1 MTLTI
6 QRADLA
12 RTLAAV
18 SKVVEHRNT
27 IPILAN
33 VLLSTDGGKLTVTGT
48 DLDIQYSAM
57 THCDGEIS
65 TTVDAKRLSDIA
77 RRLSGDVVT
86 LDHKDDKLVVKSGR
100 SRFTLP
106 TLPVADFPHLD
117 AGELGEPFQLDFA
130 DLVAPVKFAI
140 SSEQTRFYLCG
151 VHLHSTA
158 EGGIRAVA
166 TDGHRLAHNTASG
179 MPQIPA
185 VIIPAKTVG
194 VVPAGVVDVAL
205 SQTKVRFATADTII
219 VSKLIDGTFPD
230 YSRVI
235 PRNNTNVVTVDRKEL
250 ASAVARVSTIE
261 SNRGRAAKF
270 TVAGD
275 NIAVDANG
283 DDGSAHEDVEAE
295 YAGEPIEIGFNTA
308 YIADVLGAASGDEVR
323 ASFADGNTPAIFQ
336 GNGDWLGLVM
346 PMRVKEAA

>member
-12 RTLAAV
+12 RTLSHV
-18 SKVVEHRNT
+18 SKVVESRNT

-33 VLLSTDGGKLTVTGT
+33 VLLQAEDGKLTVTGT
-48 DLDIQYSAM
+48 DLDIQYSA
-57 THCDGEIS
+57 TCEAEGTLE

-86 LDHKDDKLVVKSGR
+86 LDQKDDKLVVKSGR

-106 TLPVADFPHLD
+106 TLPATDFPSLD
-117 AGELGEPFQLDFA
+117 AGDLPEPFRLDFA
-130 DLVAPVKFAI
+130 ALVAPVKFAI
-140 SSEQTRFYLCG
+140 SNEATRYYLNG
-151 VHLHSTA
+151 VHIHNTA

-166 TDGHRLAHNTASG
+166 TDGHRLAHNTACS

-194 VVPAGVVDVAL
+194 IVPAGEVDVAL
-205 SQTKVRFATADTII
+205 SSNRVRFATADTII

-230 YSRVI
+230 YARVI
-235 PRNNTNVVTVDRKEL
+235 PANNANQVTVDRKDL
-250 ASAVARVSTIE
+250 ANAVARASAVASE
-261 SNRGRAAKF
+261 RGKGAKF

-275 NIAVDANG
+275 NIAIDMQAE
-283 DDGSAHEDVEAE
+283 DGTAHEDVPAE
-295 YAGEPIEIGFNTA
+295 YSGEPVEIGFNTMYMQDILA
-308 YIADVLGAASGDEVR
+308 VVPGDEVSI
-323 ASFADGNTPAIFQ
+323 AFADSGTPAIFR
-336 GNGDWLGLVM
+336 GKGDWLGLVM
-346 PMRVKEAA
+346 PVRVA

>member
-6 QRADLA
+6 SRADLA

-33 VLLSTDGGKLTVTGT
+33 VLLSADNGQLAVTGT
-48 DLDIQYSAM
+48 DLDISYSASAPAEG
-57 THCDGEIS
+57 TLE

-86 LDHKDDKLVVKSGR
+86 ITHADDKLVVKSGR

-106 TLPVADFPHLD
+106 TLPVEDFPHLD
-117 AGELGEPFQLDFA
+117 AGDLGGHFQLDFA
-130 DLVAPVKFAI
+130 ALVAPVRFAI
-140 SSEQTRFYLCG
+140 SSEATRYYLCG
-151 VHLHSTA
+151 VHLHNTA

-166 TDGHRLAHNTASG
+166 TDGHRLAHNTACG
-179 MPQIPA
+179 MPTIPA

-194 VVPAGVVDVAL
+194 IVPAGEVTVSL
-205 SQTKVRFATADTII
+205 SQNKVRFATADTII
-219 VSKLIDGTFPD
+219 VSKLIDGSYPD
-230 YSRVI
+230 YQRVI
-235 PRNNTNVVTVDRKEL
+235 PANNTSVATVDRKEL

-275 NIAVDANG
+275 NIAVDASG

-308 YIADVLGAASGDEVR
+308 YIADVLGAASGENVR
-323 ASFADGNTPAIFQ
+323 VSLADSGTPAIFQ
-336 GNGDWLGLVM
+336 GKGDWLALCM
-346 PMRVKEAA
+346 PMRV

>member
-18 SKVVEHRNT
+18 SKVVEARNT

-33 VLLSTDGGKLTVTGT
+33 VLLQAENGTLTVTGT
-48 DLDIQYSAM
+48 DLDISYSASAPAEG
-57 THCDGEIS
+57 TLG
-65 TTVDAKRLSDIA
+65 TTVDAKRLADIA

-86 LDHKDDKLVVKSGR
+86 MASDGDKLTVKSGR

-106 TLPVADFPHLD
+106 TLPVGDFPHLD

-140 SSEQTRFYLCG
+140 SSEATRFYLCG
-151 VHLHSTA
+151 VHLHNTA

-166 TDGHRLAHNTASG
+166 TDGHRLAHNTACG
-179 MPQIPA
+179 MPTIPA

-194 VVPAGVVDVAL
+194 IVPAGEVAVSL
-205 SQTKVRFATADTII
+205 SQNKVRFANADTII

-230 YSRVI
+230 YQRVI
-235 PRNNTNVVTVDRKEL
+235 PRGNTNVATVDRKEL

-323 ASFADGNTPAIFQ
+323 VSFADGNTPAIFQ
-336 GNGDWLGLVM
+336 GAGDWLGLVM
-346 PMRVKEAA
+346 PMRI

>member
-18 SKVVEHRNT
+18 SKVVESRNT

-33 VLLSTDGGKLTVTGT
+33 VLLSADGGHLTVTGT
-48 DLDIQYSAM
+48 DLDIQYSQSAPAEG
-57 THCDGEIS
+57 TLN

-86 LDHKDDKLVVKSGR
+86 ITHADDKLVVKSGR

-106 TLPVADFPHLD
+106 TLPVADFPSLD
-117 AGELGEPFQLDFA
+117 AGDLGEPFQLDFA
-130 DLVAPVKFAI
+130 SLVAPVKFAI
-140 SSEQTRFYLCG
+140 SSEATRFYLCG
-151 VHLHSTA
+151 VHLHNTA

-166 TDGHRLAHNTASG
+166 TDGHRLAHNTACG
-179 MPQIPA
+179 MPTIPA

-194 VVPAGVVDVAL
+194 IVPAGEVAVSL
-205 SQTKVRFATADTII
+205 SQNKVRFATADTII
-219 VSKLIDGTFPD
+219 VSKLIDGSYPD
-230 YSRVI
+230 YQRVI
-235 PRNNTNVVTVDRKEL
+235 PANNTNVATVDRKEL

-275 NIAVDANG
+275 NIAIDMRA
-283 DDGSAHEDVEAE
+283 DDGTAHEDVEAQ
-295 YAGEPIEIGFNTA
+295 YSGEPIEIGFNTMYA
-308 YIADVLGAASGDEVR
+308 ADILAAAPGDEVTI
-323 ASFADGNTPAIFQ
+323 ALADSGTPALFK
-336 GNGDWLGLVM
+336 GAGDWVGLCM
-346 PMRVKEAA
+346 PVRI

>member
-1 MTLTI
+1 MTLSI
-6 QRADLA
+6 SRADLA

-33 VLLSTDGGKLTVTGT
+33 VLLSADGGKLTVTGT
-48 DLDIQYSAM
+48 DLDISYSASAPAE
-57 THCDGEIS
+57 GALN

-106 TLPVADFPHLD
+106 TLPVGDFPHLD
-117 AGELGEPFQLDFA
+117 AGDLGEPLQLDFA

-140 SSEQTRFYLCG
+140 SSEQTRYYLCG

-166 TDGHRLAHNTASG
+166 TDGHRLAHNTACG
-179 MPQIPA
+179 MPTIPA

-194 VVPAGVVDVAL
+194 IVPAGVVDVSL
-205 SQTKVRFATADTII
+205 SANKARFATADTII

-230 YSRVI
+230 YARVI
-235 PRNNTNVVTVDRKEL
+235 PQNNDKTVTVDRKDL
-250 ASAVARVSTIE
+250 ANAVARATAVASE
-261 SNRGRAAKF
+261 RGRGAKF
-270 TVAGD
+270 TIAGD
-275 NIAVDANG
+275 NIAIDMLA
-283 DDGSAHEDVEAE
+283 DDGTAHEDVPAQ
-295 YAGEPIEIGFNTA
+295 YSGETVEIGFNTTYMQDILA
-308 YIADVLGAASGDEVR
+308 VVPGDEVSI
-323 ASFADGNTPAIFQ
+323 ALADSQTPAIFR
-336 GNGDWLGLVM
+336 GEGDWLGLVM
-346 PMRVKEAA
+346 PVRVA